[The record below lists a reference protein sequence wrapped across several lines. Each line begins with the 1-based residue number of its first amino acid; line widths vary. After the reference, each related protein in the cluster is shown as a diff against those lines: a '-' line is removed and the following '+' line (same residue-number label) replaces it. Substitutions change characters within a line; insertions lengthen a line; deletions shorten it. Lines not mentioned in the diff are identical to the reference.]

1 MTRVTAQ
8 GSTLDI
14 ATTSPTP
21 VYRIAALSDLDD
33 VAAIETERFGDQ
45 SYPYFALRQ
54 LFDLHGANWL
64 IAEVDGTVLGHVL
77 VALTPDRRAWLLS
90 LAVSADSCGRG
101 YGSDLLEE
109 AINLCR
115 RHAMRSV
122 LITVRPTNQSA
133 YNLYRRIGF
142 QWTGHH
148 EERYFGVGEP
158 RDVLEYKLANA

>member
-21 VYRIAALSDLDD
+21 VYRTAALSDLAD
-33 VAAIETERFGDQ
+33 VAAIETERFGAQ

-64 IAEVDGTVLGHVL
+64 IAEVDGVVLGHVL

-90 LAVSADSCGRG
+90 LAVTTNRCGRG
-101 YGSDLLEE
+101 YGSTLLEQ
-109 AINLCR
+109 AIDLCK
-115 RHAMRSV
+115 RHEMHSV

-133 YNLYRRIGF
+133 YNLYKRLGF
-142 QWTGHH
+142 QWTAH
-148 EERYFGVGEP
+148 EEHYFGKGEP
-158 RDVLEYKLANA
+158 RDVLEYKLGH